1 MHTTE
6 KIVVRSSS
14 LPSYADCPRRTAGK
28 LLAKEIAALGITLR
42 ETSQGVGAALG
53 SSTHQ
58 AAAYS
63 LNSKINDGSLGNAAH
78 AMDLAFELYHEIQKT
93 EGIVYDG
100 ATPTYD
106 RAELQLKTLV
116 NCYRKMVAPG
126 IEPIE
131 VEVRLEADIGD
142 GFVLSGQ
149 FDVREIETIRDLKT
163 GAASRAHISQYGSY
177 ALLCRVHQRT
187 VDKIVEDYLPRKKEP
202 EPEYF
207 YYDAEVAV
215 NAARAILKRLKDDVA
230 AFRASGEP
238 TSFIANPQSMLC
250 SDRFC
255 PVWGTAFCREHK
267 NKGEK
272 E

>member
-1 MHTTE
+1 MLTT
-6 KIVVRSSS
+6 KKLTVRASS
-14 LPSYADCPRRTAGK
+14 LPSYADCSRRTAAK
-28 LLAKEIAALGITLR
+28 LLWEELAALGFIFRDTA
-42 ETSQGVGAALG
+42 QGIGAALG

-58 AAAYS
+58 AASYS
-63 LNSKINDGSLGNAAH
+63 LNSKISEGTLGNESH
-78 AMDLAFELYHEIQKT
+78 AMDLAFEVFHEIQKT

-100 ATPTYD
+100 TTPTYD

-116 NCYRKMVAPG
+116 NCYRKQVAPG
-126 IEPIE
+126 IEPVE
-131 VEVRLEADIGD
+131 VEVRLEADIGG

-149 FDVREIETIRDLKT
+149 FDVREAVTLRDLKT
-163 GAASRAHISQYGSY
+163 GAASRANISQYGAY
-177 ALLCRVHQRT
+177 ALLCIVHHRAVEQ
-187 VDKIVEDYLPRKKEP
+187 IVEDYLPRKKEP
-202 EPEYF
+202 EPETYH
-207 YYDAEVAV
+207 YDVQ
-215 NAARAILKRLKDDVA
+215 AAMGATRAILKRMKDDVA
-230 AFRASGEP
+230 MFRESGEP